1 MSFNFKYPVVYLEI
15 EDFDPVSGL
24 LHGEFKEK
32 PVLVMIQANYC
43 GACTRSKP
51 DFQKLADKNPGFTL
65 ATVQLDGEKESERKI
80 VNILDKISPSIT
92 SIPVYILF
100 FNNQKIMYT
109 GTTRT
114 EEDLYRFVQKNIQQ
128 LRVI

>member
-1 MSFNFKYPVVYLEI
+1 MSFNFKRPVVYLEI
-15 EDFDPVSGL
+15 GDFDPVSGL
-24 LHGEFKEK
+24 LHGEFTKK
-32 PVLVMIQANYC
+32 PALVMIQANYC

-51 DFQKLADKNPGFTL
+51 EFQKLADKNPSFTL

-80 VNILDKISPSIT
+80 ANILDKISPSIT

-114 EEDLYRFVQKNIQQ
+114 AEDLYKFVQKNIQ
-128 LRVI
+128 